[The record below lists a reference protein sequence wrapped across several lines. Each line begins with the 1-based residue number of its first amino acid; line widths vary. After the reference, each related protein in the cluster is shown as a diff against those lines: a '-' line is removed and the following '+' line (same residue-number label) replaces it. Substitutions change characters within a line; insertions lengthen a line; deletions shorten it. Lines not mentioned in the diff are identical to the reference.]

1 MNKFKR
7 ITAMFMV
14 ILTLFSSLSMMTVNA
29 ATEGTKT
36 TIDASYRCYK
46 GSDVGTSGTAPI
58 GNKNY
63 YWHYNADGTA
73 LNCPI
78 RFLKEAGTGLA
89 VYCIEVGATFSGYT
103 YDTKNLTDSP
113 YWNSLSYT
121 AQTGIT
127 YSTMYG
133 YPGLARSIILQLDLI
148 LRRSRGS
155 GICKAGTL
163 VVSDDSRRKLIVCAF
178 GR

>member
-1 MNKFKR
+1 MNKFNR

-89 VYCIEVGATFSGYT
+89 VYCIEVGATFL
-103 YDTKNLTDSP
+103 K
-113 YWNSLSYT
+113 
-121 AQTGIT
+121 
-127 YSTMYG
+127 
-133 YPGLARSIILQLDLI
+133 
-148 LRRSRGS
+148 
-155 GICKAGTL
+155 
-163 VVSDDSRRKLIVCAF
+163 
-178 GR
+178 